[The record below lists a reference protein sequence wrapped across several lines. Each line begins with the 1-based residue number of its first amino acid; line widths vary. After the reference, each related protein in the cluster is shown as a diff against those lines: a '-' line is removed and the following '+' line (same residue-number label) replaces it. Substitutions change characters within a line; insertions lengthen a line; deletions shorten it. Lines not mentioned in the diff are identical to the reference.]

1 MKGHNNVFERIKRGQ
16 VSTITKAFSKAE
28 TRSCYQ
34 IQRLSMTEN
43 DFLFLTAQKK
53 QFLNK

>member
-28 TRSCYQ
+28 TRPCYQ
-34 IQRLSMTEN
+34 TYNLSMTEN